1 MSAPIKY
8 WPSLEQV
15 EQCMRTEAET
25 VSEAL
30 LLAVHE
36 PVTLLRRSD
45 QNTQDTPS
53 NEQELLAELM
63 RPVGDG
69 SAVIVAIT
77 GASGVGKSHMVR
89 WLQAQLQRHP
99 RRGELVIVTI
109 PKTASLRRVVEL
121 ILEPLQGETYAYL
134 RQDLARTADAM
145 SPEMASALL
154 GTALAEELDHYAKRI
169 EEQLRAG
176 QIERSQG
183 PRVLLARHLRAILRD
198 PAVQDAWFRQVLL
211 RIVHASLSGTAT
223 PADRQFQV
231 DDLVPPGTA
240 AASIQTTEVNRAL
253 QYLAN
258 SSGNYRET
266 AAEILQ
272 ELLDPALRTIF
283 RFTQALQQRTVQE
296 VVEDIRKQLLADGK
310 ELVLLIE
317 DLAALSG
324 IQQPL
329 MDIMI
334 AEADVAG
341 HRVRAP
347 IRTAVAVTD
356 GFLVARQT
364 VLTRARGQWVVQ
376 SEGMS
381 EEEVLRR
388 LTDLTGRY
396 LNAARFGVH
405 QLELAFR
412 DAGANSTNL
421 YDWVPRYENVEG
433 TDDTVVAFGQSNAG
447 HSLFPFNA
455 QAVRSLAAHQLRSG
469 DAWIFNPRNFINEVL
484 RRTLRLR
491 EDFQKGRFPPPD
503 YVAPKVPTQVAL
515 ELGYQG
521 HSVMERARLESTLF
535 HWAGN
540 PARLDVSATVP
551 VALFAAFGLP
561 WPFARTNQIPSP
573 APPRPQQPSGPTP
586 TAAPV
591 PAVAPTPAISAYGQ
605 VIEEWSPD
613 VRIAQTFAHRTRT
626 LLTTALQQRL
636 DMSELA
642 LQGLRI
648 ETRLFWLPPEG
659 TVSNPGQGQLHV
671 RVANPDSPIPA
682 SVRAGLQALDRWEVH
697 GKRWD
702 YTDAESDYARA
713 DVLLD
718 DLENRL
724 MPMLLDETE
733 SEVSILLSALHR
745 QSLVAGLGGSAAPEE
760 APLRL
765 VCLDAPADL
774 AIRDDDV
781 TPVVRKGLEER
792 RKALAQ
798 RGTLQSRLRA
808 CSSCF
813 QGTGNK
819 PFAVDSDRIKKA
831 WRRDLPERWTLGLKL
846 REDITSDAADVLE
859 RLSPGSL
866 DVVLRVFAPAVESV
880 RPTVAAAFGAEHARV
895 AWREAMKA
903 CVERSIQLSM
913 WPTSVTED
921 EVRKAI
927 EQLSTEGAET
937 AIAKARRMSAD
948 DPTRTPIERLAGLA
962 GLPFPQLAAL
972 YLHVAVLERFLRAQA
987 QLIRDQISVDDATAL
1002 SVRDSLLAE
1011 LKWEE

>member
-1 MSAPIKY
+1 MNT
-8 WPSLEQV
+8 
-15 EQCMRTEAET
+15 RT
-25 VSEAL
+25 
-30 LLAVHE
+30 
-36 PVTLLRRSD
+36 
-45 QNTQDTPS
+45 
-53 NEQELLAELM
+53 
-63 RPVGDG
+63 
-69 SAVIVAIT
+69 
-77 GASGVGKSHMVR
+77 
-89 WLQAQLQRHP
+89 
-99 RRGELVIVTI
+99 
-109 PKTASLRRVVEL
+109 KTA
-121 ILEPLQGETYAYL
+121 
-134 RQDLARTADAM
+134 
-145 SPEMASALL
+145 
-154 GTALAEELDHYAKRI
+154 
-169 EEQLRAG
+169 
-176 QIERSQG
+176 
-183 PRVLLARHLRAILRD
+183 
-198 PAVQDAWFRQVLL
+198 F
-211 RIVHASLSGTAT
+211 
-223 PADRQFQV
+223 
-231 DDLVPPGTA
+231 
-240 AASIQTTEVNRAL
+240 
-253 QYLAN
+253 
-258 SSGNYRET
+258 
-266 AAEILQ
+266 EILQ
-272 ELLDPALRTIF
+272 
-283 RFTQALQQRTVQE
+283 
-296 VVEDIRKQLLADGK
+296 
-310 ELVLLIE
+310 
-317 DLAALSG
+317 
-324 IQQPL
+324 
-329 MDIMI
+329 
-334 AEADVAG
+334 
-341 HRVRAP
+341 
-347 IRTAVAVTD
+347 VAVIL
-356 GFLVARQT
+356 G
-364 VLTRARGQWVVQ
+364 VLGDILLRVTPWGLNVTLFVTAFAAGTHMLMWRRAAQY
-376 SEGMS
+376 
-381 EEEVLRR
+381 
-388 LTDLTGRY
+388 LTGQT
-396 LNAARFGVH
+396 LALFGAFVFFGAMFVWRDSI
-405 QLELAFR
+405 ELRVADTF
-412 DAGANSTNL
+412 ALLTVGSVL
-421 YDWVPRYENVEG
+421 FLPRM
-433 TDDTVVAFGQSNAG
+433 
-447 HSLFPFNA
+447 
-455 QAVRSLAAHQLRSG
+455 
-469 DAWIFNPRNFINEVL
+469 
-484 RRTLRLR
+484 
-491 EDFQKGRFPPPD
+491 
-503 YVAPKVPTQVAL
+503 KVPTQVAL

-880 RPTVAAAFGAEHARV
+880 RPTVAAAFGAEHARG
-895 AWREAMKA
+895 
-903 CVERSIQLSM
+903 
-913 WPTSVTED
+913 SV
-921 EVRKAI
+921 
-927 EQLSTEGAET
+927 
-937 AIAKARRMSAD
+937 
-948 DPTRTPIERLAGLA
+948 
-962 GLPFPQLAAL
+962 
-972 YLHVAVLERFLRAQA
+972 
-987 QLIRDQISVDDATAL
+987 
-1002 SVRDSLLAE
+1002 
-1011 LKWEE
+1011 